1 PLYREGE
8 PRAIPLLASA
18 RAVLRDARGAGA
30 RRARTLLAIVE
41 ATDAHPSVD
50 VALAALIAALGAPPP
65 AGSGLFAVAR
75 SAGWLAL
82 ALEQRAA
89 GFLLRP
95 RARYTG
101 VQPPAATAA

>member
-1 PLYREGE
+1 MFLEALAR
-8 PRAIPLLASA
+8 RDHVKASA
-18 RAVLRDARGAGA
+18 
-30 RRARTLLAIVE
+30 E
-41 ATDAHPSVD
+41 PSMD
-50 VALAALIAALGAPPP
+50 VAIAAVVAALGVQPT

-75 SAGWLAL
+75 SAGWLAH

-101 VQPPAATAA
+101 IPVG